1 MRYFLILSLTCCAC
15 AGQSVTIGVLG
26 GGRLTSDV
34 TSSLLPPPTPESKRY
49 VVGPSV
55 DLSLPGSFAIEVDA
69 LYRRQGYQA
78 LLNIGSP
85 DQNTITNERERANSW
100 EFPILL
106 KYKLPA
112 PVIKPFV
119 EAGVAP
125 RRITGT
131 VTDSIEA
138 FNPITPPST
147 NLASTNFARS
157 STGVVVGGGVQISLG
172 RLRISPEA
180 RYTHWTSASANGF
193 AGVSTSQQQVDLA
206 VGIGWKL
213 R

>member
-1 MRYFLILSLTCCAC
+1 
-15 AGQSVTIGVLG
+15 
-26 GGRLTSDV
+26 
-34 TSSLLPPPTPESKRY
+34 
-49 VVGPSV
+49 V
-55 DLSLPGSFAIEVDA
+55 DLSLPASFAIEVDA
-69 LYRRQGYQA
+69 LYRRQGYEA

-85 DQNTITNERERANSW
+85 GQNTITNERERANSW

-119 EAGVAP
+119 EGGVAP
-125 RRITGT
+125 RRLTGT
-131 VTDSIEA
+131 VTDSVES
-138 FNPITPPST
+138 FSPVTSPLTSLTST
-147 NLASTNFARS
+147 SLARS
-157 STGVVVGGGVQISLG
+157 DTGVVIGGGVQISLG

-180 RYTHWTSASANGF
+180 RYTHWSSAFANGF

>member
-1 MRYFLILSLTCCAC
+1 
-15 AGQSVTIGVLG
+15 
-26 GGRLTSDV
+26 
-34 TSSLLPPPTPESKRY
+34 
-49 VVGPSV
+49 VGPSV

-78 LLNIGSP
+78 LLNLGSP
-85 DQNTITNERERANSW
+85 EQNTVTNERERANSW

-131 VTDSIEA
+131 IAASIES
-138 FNPITPPST
+138 FSPVTSPFT
-147 NLASTNFARS
+147 TFTSTNFARNS
-157 STGVVVGGGVQISLG
+157 AGVVVGGGVQISLG
-172 RLRISPEA
+172 RLRILPEA
-180 RYTHWTSASANGF
+180 RYTHWASAPANGF
-193 AGVSTSQQQVDLA
+193 AEVSTSQQQVDLA
-206 VGIGWKL
+206 IGIGWKL